1 MAILPAVVCH
11 FPETVMRAFPHL
23 RLWLMLAAAVA
34 VLTAPAGAQV
44 IRGLVRSQTT
54 ARAIERARVTA
65 TDRDGLVLGEAT
77 SDDQGKFLLRVDA
90 KGAPFTMT
98 VRRIGLTPS
107 STEELQLAP
116 VDTVDFEFLVPE
128 QPVVTDTVRVTGMK
142 SINEM
147 RYDEAVRRGWKV
159 FAPAE
164 VAAHREQANN
174 VYDLLRWSGAASLV
188 IPGRPSECVRSTRY
202 LAGDRRNDR
211 CMVWV
216 VDGQVLGPTPV
227 LNPKDTYFLAI
238 LTASQSAVQFGDKAP
253 WGAIVV
259 YTRMNGDRLHP

>member
-1 MAILPAVVCH
+1 
-11 FPETVMRAFPHL
+11 MRASPHL
-23 RLWLMLAAAVA
+23 RIWLTLAVTVAAMSA
-34 VLTAPAGAQV
+34 SAGAQV
-44 IRGLVRSQTT
+44 IRGVVRSQTT
-54 ARAIERARVTA
+54 ARLIERARVTA
-65 TDRDGLVLGEAT
+65 ADRDGRVLGEAT
-77 SDDQGKFLLRVDA
+77 SDDQGRFRLRVDA
-90 KGAPFTMT
+90 NAAPFTMT
-98 VRRIGLTPS
+98 VRRIGILPS
-107 STEELQLAP
+107 STAELQLMPA
-116 VDTVDFEFLVPE
+116 DTVDYEFLVPE
-128 QPVVTDTVRVTGMK
+128 QPVAADTVRVMGMK
-142 SINEM
+142 SFNEM